1 MNQDT
6 FLNLNTLLTYPTKD
20 YFVSLHEVRENL
32 KHDLAPDS
40 LEALDRFIVLVG
52 NEELGRLEEM
62 YTATFDIHGLC
73 CLDVG
78 YVLFGEDYKRG
89 EFLVGINRVQRKYQV
104 DLKSELG
111 DYLPNMLKL
120 MGVIEDGEESR
131 ELLNKIIIPAVSQMN
146 AKFSHK
152 SDNPFSL
159 VMKII
164 FNKVNEYK
172 SIENGTTGVYPC

>member
-1 MNQDT
+1 MQMST
-6 FLNLNTLLTYPTKD
+6 FSDLGTLLSYPTTNYVGELNSLKLNLENSISPDDFQRLEE
-20 YFVSLHEVRENL
+20 FISVVS
-32 KHDLAPDS
+32 K
-40 LEALDRFIVLVG
+40 
-52 NEELGRLEEM
+52 EELGRLEEM

-89 EFLVGINRVQRKYQV
+89 EFLVGINRVQRENNV
-104 DLKSELG
+104 DLGSELG

-120 MGVIEDGEESR
+120 MGVIEEGEISK
-131 ELLNKIIIPAVSQMN
+131 ELINKILIPAIEQMN
-146 AKFSHK
+146 SKFSHS
-152 SDNPFSL
+152 SDNPFNL

-164 FNKVNEYK
+164 NNKVKEYK